1 MAASNANSL
10 SKEEKKAQRQARRAQ
25 GKEQRS
31 QMWQVFKMQAKEDKL
46 LVPGLILIVLG
57 SAAIGFLLGLIWGG
71 QWWMLVLG
79 LLVGVL
85 LGMVFF
91 TRRVQASVYKKAE
104 GTPGAAAWALDQLRA
119 GWRVTQ
125 SVAMTTHF
133 DAVHRVV
140 GRPGVVLVGEG
151 EPHRLKPLLAQEKK
165 KAARVV
171 GDTPIY
177 ELIIGDDPDAK
188 PEQVPLSKLNR
199 RLTRYPMNITKDKVD
214 SVDGRLK
221 SLNKKTGMQAQMP
234 KGPMPQGAKVR
245 NVNRTARRRGGK

>member
-1 MAASNANSL
+1 MAASNTNSL
-10 SKEEKKAQRQARRAQ
+10 SKEDKKAQRQARRAQ
-25 GKEQRS
+25 GKEQRG

-46 LVPGLILIVLG
+46 LIPGLIVIVLG
-57 SAAIGFLLGLIWGG
+57 TAIVAFLVGLLWDG

-79 LLVGVL
+79 VLLGVL
-85 LGMVFF
+85 LGMMFF
-91 TRRVQASVYKKAE
+91 TRRVQSTVYKKAE
-104 GTPGAAAWALDQLRA
+104 GTPGAAAWALDQLRS

-165 KAARVV
+165 KIARAV

-177 ELIIGDDPDAK
+177 ELVIGTDSDAK
-188 PEQVPLSKLNR
+188 PEQVPLQKLNR

-214 SVDGRLK
+214 SIDGRLNA
-221 SLNKKTGMQAQMP
+221 LNTKMGMQAQMP
-234 KGPMPQGAKVR
+234 KGPVPQGAKVR
-245 NVNRTARRRGGK
+245 NVNRAARRRGKK